1 MVTQEKSGMNR
12 VRVVLGI
19 AALLGLTGC
28 GSVPDTSYTAMLDGA
43 QKALSATFSLSADV
57 ANWLEVDPGPRPA
70 PPC

>member
-1 MVTQEKSGMNR
+1 MNR

-19 AALLGLTGC
+19 AVLLGLAGC
-28 GSVPDTSYTAMLDGA
+28 GSVPLSEGSYTTMLDGA
-43 QKALSATFSLSADV
+43 QRALSATFSLSADV